1 MAESLSNKVKSE
13 HVGRFESCK
22 QLANPVKGRM
32 EESYRIDS
40 GVRASAFSFFLLVQS
55 VSLLVPH
62 YLLDNLFPFQQSR
75 SLPNPFGS
83 LDTSQAIPW
92 ALSSSVSALKYLLNL
107 DEARKSRTRRV
118 CEKGTSKR
126 QLREMPRLFLF
137 IPLLHLSSFSFFSL
151 PCFLSFFPPFFLVV
165 YARCRLRSIP
175 LTHCARTIPR
185 LRSKFACEL
194 RAISFGQISNLP
206 TIYVC
211 TYPFFR
217 RRYHPIYEK
226 LNCCQWTSPSGIFP
240 GGAWCLVAN
249 ETVMFYRRSKVKNL
263 QGFSPL
269 SFFMKRITILR
280 QALCE
285 FSVRVIWNIL
295 RFH

>member
-1 MAESLSNKVKSE
+1 MAESLSNKAKSE

-83 LDTSQAIPW
+83 LDTNQAIPW

-151 PCFLSFFPPFFLVV
+151 SCFLSFFPPFFLVV
-165 YARCRLRSIP
+165 YACCRLRSIP
-175 LTHCARTIPR
+175 LTHCARTTPR

-211 TYPFFR
+211 TYP
-217 RRYHPIYEK
+217 
-226 LNCCQWTSPSGIFP
+226 
-240 GGAWCLVAN
+240 
-249 ETVMFYRRSKVKNL
+249 
-263 QGFSPL
+263 PL
-269 SFFMKRITILR
+269 SPTISPYIWKIKLLPMNESSR
-280 QALCE
+280 Y
-285 FSVRVIWNIL
+285 FSGRHVML
-295 RFH
+295 SC

>member
-1 MAESLSNKVKSE
+1 MRFRWRNRRTNCREPRISMAESLSNKVKSE

-137 IPLLHLSSFSFFSL
+137 IPLLHLSSFSFFLYLAFFHSSHH
-151 PCFLSFFPPFFLVV
+151 SFSSCTRAVGYVLYLLHTVHVPPLDCGQNLH
-165 YARCRLRSIP
+165 AS
-175 LTHCARTIPR
+175 CAR
-185 LRSKFACEL
+185 
-194 RAISFGQISNLP
+194 
-206 TIYVC
+206 
-211 TYPFFR
+211 
-217 RRYHPIYEK
+217 
-226 LNCCQWTSPSGIFP
+226 SPSGKFRTFQQST
-240 GGAWCLVAN
+240 CVR
-249 ETVMFYRRSKVKNL
+249 TRSFADDITLYMKN
-263 QGFSPL
+263 
-269 SFFMKRITILR
+269 
-280 QALCE
+280 
-285 FSVRVIWNIL
+285 
-295 RFH
+295 